1 MPEINNEEHPPT
13 YSAAEIGA
21 LAHLYRG
28 EMYRSTVWRTRLD
41 TTSNW
46 AVVTT
51 GIALSVT
58 FSNIAAT
65 PLPIVLI
72 SFLLTAF
79 LLFEARRYQYFDI
92 WNLRLRVMESC
103 FYDPLLRK
111 GTVTVENDWHEVLAE
126 EIKGLRFHVRL
137 LDAFGYRL
145 RRNYGWI
152 FAIQVISYWS
162 KIAVH
167 PTPLELARRAV
178 GPDRGR
184 PGSGPD
190 GADDRRVLLYHP
202 DRHRRDD
209 LSRRYDRQV
218 RPVAGRRNGS
228 CPRAGRRRALLTG
241 VRRQC
246 VVICRQTSLS
256 LVNSPVSR
264 RRAVA
269 ILSSRCRHAVV
280 ILSSSCRHSCPR
292 RPSARDRS
300 IRTNI
305 EHARSPA

>member
-1 MPEINNEEHPPT
+1 MNDSDTGGHPPT

-58 FSNIAAT
+58 FSSVQAT

-72 SFLLTAF
+72 SFLLAAF

-92 WNLRLRVMESC
+92 WNTRLRVMESC
-103 FYDPLLRK
+103 FYEPMLRGK
-111 GTVTVENDWHEVLAE
+111 PVTIHNDWNDVLAD
-126 EIKGLRFHVRL
+126 EIKRLRFHVSL
-137 LDAFGYRL
+137 FEAVGFRL

-167 PTPLELARRAV
+167 PTPLTSFDGLWERTAV
-178 GPDRGR
+178 GPV
-184 PGSGPD
+184 SGQTVLTI
-190 GADDRRVLLYHP
+190 GAFFYLALISIGVLTY
-202 DRHRRDD
+202 
-209 LSRRYDRQV
+209 RYDTVV
-218 RPVAGRRNGS
+218 RHDPAM
-228 CPRAGRRRALLTG
+228 TED
-241 VRRQC
+241 
-246 VVICRQTSLS
+246 T
-256 LVNSPVSR
+256 
-264 RRAVA
+264 
-269 ILSSRCRHAVV
+269 
-280 ILSSSCRHSCPR
+280 
-292 RPSARDRS
+292 DR
-300 IRTNI
+300 IRELGGI
-305 EHARSPA
+305 ERY